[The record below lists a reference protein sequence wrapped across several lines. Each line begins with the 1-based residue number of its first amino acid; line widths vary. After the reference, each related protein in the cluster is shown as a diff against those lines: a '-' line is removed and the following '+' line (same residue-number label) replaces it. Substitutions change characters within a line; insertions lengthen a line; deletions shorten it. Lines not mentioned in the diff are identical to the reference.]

1 MSRTTSIGTEE
12 LPTNISFRSTLLEI
26 SHDAPLN
33 GDVLPISFLQLQGI
47 SVGNLNM
54 ACNFHVYA
62 ALQIMIQYNLHILA
76 IQEHTSWN
84 RELTDGEV
92 KSIHRHCDKWGYF
105 ATISKL
111 QILIID
117 KQLLA
122 CHQNTTII
130 EDGHILKCH
139 LEISMQNFAT
149 LVSAYGIPHPG
160 GKKLHF
166 LHREFQENSVLK
178 KMSIIQDHIKKIIQ
192 LAQRNQDIVFI
203 FGDLQDSLD
212 N

>member
-160 GKKLHF
+160 GKKTPF
-166 LHREFQENSVLK
+166 F
-178 KMSIIQDHIKKIIQ
+178 
-192 LAQRNQDIVFI
+192 A
-203 FGDLQDSLD
+203 
-212 N
+212 

>member
-1 MSRTTSIGTEE
+1 MSCTTSIGTEE

-149 LVSAYGIPHPG
+149 LVSAYGIPHHG
-160 GKKLHF
+160 RKKLHF
-166 LHREFQENSVLK
+166 LHREFQENSVLN